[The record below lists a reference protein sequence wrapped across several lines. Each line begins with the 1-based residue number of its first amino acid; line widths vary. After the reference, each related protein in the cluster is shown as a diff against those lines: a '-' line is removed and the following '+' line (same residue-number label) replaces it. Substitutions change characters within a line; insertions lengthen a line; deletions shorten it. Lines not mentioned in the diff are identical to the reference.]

1 MRFLQILTIAA
12 LGTLPVAYAD
22 GKDDEKKAEKEF
34 REAEGEQEKEKQGEG
49 QAPPAGGPLEDNP
62 LEKILELM
70 NEVENKLFEADTG
83 EFTQEEQ
90 KQIVEAMRFEEK
102 THEALEELIRK
113 IEEQAEQQQSSSSS
127 SSEEQKKQQQQQQQ
141 DQKNQ
146 QNQNESE
153 QERQQRLQREKEEER
168 QRQAKEKQQQQQQQ
182 AQQNPQNGKEDK
194 QPQEGQEAKPPE
206 DDSNPTEDKERAGG
220 RWGSLPKKLHQD
232 AGRASEREVP
242 EAYRKYYER
251 LTEKFSGK
259 PSKKR

>member
-113 IEEQAEQQQSSSSS
+113 IEEQAEQQSSSSSS

-141 DQKNQ
+141 DQQNQ

-153 QERQQRLQREKEEER
+153 QER
-168 QRQAKEKQQQQQQQ
+168 QQQQQQQ
-182 AQQNPQNGKEDK
+182 AQQNPQNGQENK

-206 DDSNPTEDKERAGG
+206 DDSNPTEDKDRAGG

>member
-34 REAEGEQEKEKQGEG
+34 REAEGEQEKEQQGEG
-49 QAPPAGGPLEDNP
+49 QAGGPLADDPMEKMK
-62 LEKILELM
+62 KILELM
-70 NEVENKLFEADTG
+70 NEVENKLYEADTG

-113 IEEQAEQQQSSSSS
+113 IEEQAEQQSSSSSS

-141 DQKNQ
+141 DQQNQ

-168 QRQAKEKQQQQQQQ
+168 QRQAKEKERQQQQQ
-182 AQQNPQNGKEDK
+182 AQQKPQNGQEDK

-206 DDSNPTEDKERAGG
+206 DDSNPTDDKERAGG
-220 RWGSLPKKLHQD
+220 RWGNLPKKLHQD

-259 PSKKR
+259 PSNKR